1 MNMIMINLFEIF
13 DPSIGEYQ
21 YQIQFKIQFNWL
33 YMFAPIILFPNLYWL
48 IPSRLVIIYKL
59 IVKYLFNEFKI
70 VITNKYIINAPIFL
84 RIVIY
89 IILLNLVRLF
99 PYVFTLTRH
108 LMFNL
113 SISVSLWFR
122 FMVYSIINIPK
133 KILRHLVPLNSPKL
147 LIHFIVIIELIRLII
162 RPWTLAIR
170 LSANLISGHL
180 ILILLRNFLINFISY
195 FPFSLLIET
204 ILLLLE
210 ISMAF
215 IQSYVFS
222 ILLILYFSESTN

>member
-21 YQIQFKIQFNWL
+21 IQFKIQFNWL
-33 YMFAPIILFPNLYWL
+33 YIFVPIILFPNLYWL

-59 IVKYLFNEFKI
+59 IIKYLFNEFKI
-70 VITNKYIINAPIFL
+70 VITDKYVINIPIFL

-99 PYVFTLTRH
+99 PYIFTLTRH
-108 LMFNL
+108 LIFNL
-113 SISVSLWFR
+113 SISVSLWFG
-122 FMVYSIINIPK
+122 FIIYSIINIPRK
-133 KILRHLVPLNSPKL
+133 TLRHLVPLNSPKF

-195 FPFSLLIET
+195 FLLSLLIET

-210 ISMAF
+210 ISIAF

>member
-1 MNMIMINLFEIF
+1 MINLFEIF

-21 YQIQFKIQFNWL
+21 IQFKIQFNWL
-33 YMFAPIILFPNLYWL
+33 YIFVPIILFPNLYWL

-59 IVKYLFNEFKI
+59 IIKYLFNEFKI
-70 VITNKYIINAPIFL
+70 VITDKYVINIPIFL

-99 PYVFTLTRH
+99 PYIFTLTRH
-108 LMFNL
+108 LIFNL
-113 SISVSLWFR
+113 SISVSLWFG
-122 FMVYSIINIPK
+122 FIIYSIINIPRK
-133 KILRHLVPLNSPKL
+133 TLRHLVPLNSPKF

-195 FPFSLLIET
+195 FLLSLLIET

-210 ISMAF
+210 ISIAF

>member
-1 MNMIMINLFEIF
+1 MINLFEIF

-21 YQIQFKIQFNWL
+21 IQFKIQFNWL
-33 YMFAPIILFPNLYWL
+33 YIFVPIMLFPNLYWL

-59 IVKYLFNEFKI
+59 IIKYLFNEFKI
-70 VITNKYIINAPIFL
+70 VITDKYVINIPIFL

-99 PYVFTLTRH
+99 PYIFTLTRH
-108 LMFNL
+108 LIFNL
-113 SISVSLWFR
+113 SISVSLWFG
-122 FMVYSIINIPK
+122 FIIYSIINIPRK
-133 KILRHLVPLNSPKL
+133 TLRHLVPLNSPKF

-195 FPFSLLIET
+195 FLLSLLIET

-210 ISMAF
+210 ISIAF